1 MVLAAILVGASTM
14 ARPIALPPDESID
27 LPEDMFVSPEEGRRM
42 FDEAARELVGMSG
55 EEFIRR
61 FDAGEFAEIPDDE
74 KHRNIIELG
83 LMIRFGR

>member
-1 MVLAAILVGASTM
+1 M

-27 LPEDMFVSPEEGRRM
+27 LPEDMYVSPEEGRRM
-42 FDEAARELVGMSG
+42 FDAAARALVGISG
-55 EEFIRR
+55 DEFIRR
-61 FDAGEFAEIPDDE
+61 FDAGEFAEISDDE